1 MQTVRHCNLVLTY
14 YLINMKNILLVIFLM
29 TFYHLSFGQKKDINN
44 YKFII
49 VPERFAFLKQN
60 DQYQTSSLTKF
71 LLEKN
76 GFTTFLDSDEYPKI
90 LKENICNGLTAF
102 VEDKSSMFKVKV
114 IIELRDCFNKVVFTS
129 QEGGSNLKDY
139 KKGFQEAIR
148 NAHASMSDFKYE
160 AFSIAPKVE
169 AKKQNI
175 VEVPVIQ
182 QRVKTKKVV
191 AEKAVATISLKTEE
205 VVINKN
211 LESINILYAQ
221 PKENGFQLMNLK
233 PTVVFVILKTNVKDV
248 FILKGKNGLFYKK
261 ERFWIAEFYEDGNFI
276 EKKYQIKF

>member
-1 MQTVRHCNLVLTY
+1 
-14 YLINMKNILLVIFLM
+14 
-29 TFYHLSFGQKKDINN
+29 
-44 YKFII
+44 
-49 VPERFAFLKQN
+49 
-60 DQYQTSSLTKF
+60 
-71 LLEKN
+71 
-76 GFTTFLDSDEYPKI
+76 
-90 LKENICNGLTAF
+90 
-102 VEDKSSMFKVKV
+102 
-114 IIELRDCFNKVVFTS
+114 
-129 QEGGSNLKDY
+129 
-139 KKGFQEAIR
+139 
-148 NAHASMSDFKYE
+148 
-160 AFSIAPKVE
+160 
-169 AKKQNI
+169 
-175 VEVPVIQ
+175 
-182 QRVKTKKVV
+182 VKTKKVV